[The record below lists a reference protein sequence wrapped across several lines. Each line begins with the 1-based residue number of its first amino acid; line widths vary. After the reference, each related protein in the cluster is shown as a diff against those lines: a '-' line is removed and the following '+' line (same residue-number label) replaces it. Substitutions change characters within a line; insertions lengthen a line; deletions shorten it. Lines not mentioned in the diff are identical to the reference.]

1 MNVARGFCL
10 ALAIAIGSIGAGGA
24 EEWIMGTALTD
35 DHEVIDNTCA
45 DNFFGNTW
53 KTNKYGSINGF
64 GTLSSDGTNCYTKN
78 RKDND
83 VTRSGR
89 TAYWTLVE
97 DRLDAASYSPELN
110 YPILEGGVIDVEND
124 LGVSADGE
132 LYTLADEVD
141 DSGSSYTQADI
152 DAAVEAALADEIDDL
167 VTSEELVEVQDRLG
181 ALE

>member
-1 MNVARGFCL
+1 M
-10 ALAIAIGSIGAGGA
+10 
-24 EEWIMGTALTD
+24 
-35 DHEVIDNTCA
+35 
-45 DNFFGNTW
+45 
-53 KTNKYGSINGF
+53 
-64 GTLSSDGTNCYTKN
+64 
-78 RKDND
+78 
-83 VTRSGR
+83 TRSGR

-132 LYTLADEVD
+132 LYTLADEAD